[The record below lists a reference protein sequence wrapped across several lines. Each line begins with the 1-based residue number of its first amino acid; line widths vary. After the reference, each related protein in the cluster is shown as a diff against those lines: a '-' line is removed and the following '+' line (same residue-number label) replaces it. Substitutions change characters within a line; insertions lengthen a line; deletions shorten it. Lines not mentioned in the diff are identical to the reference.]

1 MTILALA
8 APTLAFLFAAVA
20 LLTPPAP
27 RQHLDISAPSAPDPT
42 SEAAPPRT
50 PKVFSASSSASQR
63 LSGEVPPTNQE
74 LPA

>member
-1 MTILALA
+1 MIPAL
-8 APTLAFLFAAVA
+8 TL
-20 LLTPPAP
+20 PPSQ
-27 RQHLDISAPSAPDPT
+27 RQHLDISATSAPDPT
-42 SEAAPPRT
+42 TEAATPRL